1 MCAWRDSDVICMK
14 CIQNLNDLQAGCF
27 ILHNGKEG
35 ERREREREGVF
46 NQLLVRFLKLLFFS
60 DYFSAVG
67 CAGLRTCE
75 CFIGLHKGPHPR
87 DNRPRYRSFSS
98 EKQDR

>member
-1 MCAWRDSDVICMK
+1 MCVCVSVWRGSDAICMK
-14 CIQNLNDLQAGCF
+14 SIQNLNDLQAGCF
-27 ILHNGKEG
+27 ILHNGKE
-35 ERREREREGVF
+35 RERAQSTSRSFSRAPVF
-46 NQLLVRFLKLLFFS
+46 PE
-60 DYFSAVG
+60 YFSAVG